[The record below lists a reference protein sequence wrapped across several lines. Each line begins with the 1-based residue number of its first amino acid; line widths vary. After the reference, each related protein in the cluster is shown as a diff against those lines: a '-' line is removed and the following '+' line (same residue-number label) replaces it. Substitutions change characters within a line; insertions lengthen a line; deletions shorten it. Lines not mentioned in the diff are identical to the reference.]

1 MSETDNLHEAEG
13 LQENN
18 QLTDNL
24 ITEESTTQDE
34 ALLEI
39 ENENAEDAED
49 HDNSKRHEVETK
61 DYHAMSMDALVE
73 EFSALVK
80 NHPVQAISKQFN
92 LLKEEFNNQYSE
104 LLETKKEEF
113 LSEGGNIIDFRY
125 TSNAKNHFNTV
136 YGEYKT
142 LRNAYY
148 KNLEEGL
155 KNNLTKRNEI
165 IEEIKG
171 LLNVEEDINNTYKH
185 FKDLQ
190 EKWRTAGSIPRDRYN
205 TVWNTYH
212 HHVERFYDF
221 LHLNRDLRDLDFKHN
236 LEEKQKIV
244 TRAEELAQHNDVM
257 YAFRE
262 LQLLHKV
269 WKEDIGPVG
278 KENREEIWDKFSAAT
293 KIIHNK
299 RQAYYAEA
307 DKIYETNLAVKNE
320 IIQQIKNI
328 SQQKITNHKGWQES
342 IKTVETLRESF
353 FKAGKVP
360 SKVTEKTWSEFKLAV
375 RDFNKNKNTY
385 YKSLKKEQLDN
396 LNKKLALITLAKE
409 NNTSDDFAAVTPIMK
424 KIQADWR
431 TIGHVPRKDS
441 DKIWKQFKEA
451 CNLYF
456 DRLHAK
462 RDEANAV
469 EMEAYTAKEAYLAT
483 LTDLVLEGDHND
495 KINTI
500 KAHIAHWKTLG
511 HVPRNKKKIN
521 DTFNK
526 IIDGLFGQLDMDKSE
541 ADLIKYTN
549 KISAFEGDQR
559 ALENELLFV
568 KRKADEIKSEINQ
581 LENNLGFFANA
592 KSDNPMVKDV
602 HKKIALQKKNLEA
615 WKQKLQQVK
624 ALFAS

>member
-1 MSETDNLHEAEG
+1 MSETDNLQEAEG
-13 LQENN
+13 LQENTPLATN
-18 QLTDNL
+18 NVA
-24 ITEESTTQDE
+24 EESNTQDD

-39 ENENAEDAED
+39 DNENAEDQED
-49 HDNSKRHEVETK
+49 QDNSKRHEVETK
-61 DYHAMSMDALVE
+61 DYHNMTMDTLVE
-73 EFSALVK
+73 EFASLVK

-92 LLKEEFNNQYSE
+92 QLKEEFNNQYSE
-104 LLETKKEEF
+104 LVDTKKEEF
-113 LSEGGNIIDFRY
+113 LAEGGNIIDFRY
-125 TSNAKNHFNTV
+125 TSNAKNHFNTI

-148 KNLEEGL
+148 KNLEDGL
-155 KNNLTKRNEI
+155 KNNLAKRTEI
-165 IEEIKG
+165 IEDIKS

-185 FKDLQ
+185 FKELQ
-190 EKWRTAGSIPRDRYN
+190 EKWKTAGAIPRDRYN

-236 LEEKQKIV
+236 LEQKQKIV
-244 TRAEELAQHNDVM
+244 LRADELSQHTDVM

-262 LQLLHKV
+262 LQLLHKT

-278 KENREEIWDKFSAAT
+278 KEHREEIWDKFSAAT

-299 RQAYYAEA
+299 RQAYYSDIDKTYEA
-307 DKIYETNLAVKNE
+307 NLIVKNE
-320 IIQQIKNI
+320 LISKIKEI
-328 SQQKITNHKGWQES
+328 STQKVINHKGWQEK
-342 IKTVETLRESF
+342 IKDVETLREAF

-360 SKVTEKTWSEFKLAV
+360 SKLTEKTWSDFKQAV
-375 RDFNKNKNTY
+375 RDFNKNKNLY

-409 NNTSDDFAAVTPIMK
+409 NNTSDDFATVTPLMK

-451 CNLYF
+451 CNFYF
-456 DRLHAK
+456 DRLHSK

-469 EMEAYTAKEAYLAT
+469 EMESYTAKETYLAT
-483 LTDLVLEGDHND
+483 ITELKLEGDHNE

-500 KAHIAHWKTLG
+500 KNHIAHWKSLG

-521 DTFNK
+521 DAFNK
-526 IIDGLFGQLDMDKSE
+526 VIDGLFGQLDMDKNE
-541 ADLIKYTN
+541 ADIIRYNN
-549 KISAFEGDQR
+549 KISALEGDQR

-568 KRKADEIKSEINQ
+568 KRKVDEMKSEINQ

-592 KSDNPMVKDV
+592 KADNPLVKEV
-602 HKKIALQKKNLEA
+602 HKKLDLHKKNLA
-615 WKQKLQQVK
+615 TWKQKLQQVK
-624 ALFAS
+624 ALFA

>member
-1 MSETDNLHEAEG
+1 MSETDNLQEAEG
-13 LQENN
+13 LQENTPLATN
-18 QLTDNL
+18 DVTQEN
-24 ITEESTTQDE
+24 TTQDD

-39 ENENAEDAED
+39 DNENAEDQED

-61 DYHAMSMDALVE
+61 DYHSMDMDALVE
-73 EFSALVK
+73 EFASLVK

-92 LLKEEFNNQYSE
+92 QLKEEFNNQYSE
-104 LLETKKEEF
+104 LVDTKKEEF
-113 LSEGGNIIDFRY
+113 LAEGGNIIDFRY
-125 TSNAKNHFNTV
+125 TSNAKNHFNKV

-148 KNLEEGL
+148 KNLEDGL
-155 KNNLTKRNEI
+155 KSNLAKRTEI

-190 EKWRTAGSIPRDRYN
+190 EKWKTAGAIPRDRYN

-236 LEEKQKIV
+236 LEEKEKIV
-244 TRAEELAQHNDVM
+244 ARAEELSQHDDVM

-262 LQLLHKV
+262 LQLLHKA

-278 KENREEIWDKFSAAT
+278 KEHREDIWDKFSAAT

-299 RQAYYAEA
+299 RQAYYSDI
-307 DKIYETNLAVKNE
+307 DKIYEANLIVKNE
-320 IIQQIKNI
+320 LISKIQEI
-328 SQQKITNHKGWQES
+328 STQKATNHKGWQEK
-342 IKTVETLRESF
+342 IKEVEALREAF

-360 SKVTEKTWSEFKLAV
+360 SKVTEKTWSGFKQAV

-385 YKSLKKEQLDN
+385 YKSLKKDQLEN

-409 NNTSDDFAAVTPIMK
+409 NNTSDDFAKVTPLMK

-451 CNLYF
+451 CNFYF

-469 EMEAYTAKEAYLAT
+469 ELEAYTAKEAYLST
-483 LTDLVLEGDHND
+483 LTDIKLEGDHND

-500 KAHIAHWKTLG
+500 KGHIAHWKSLG

-521 DTFNK
+521 DNFNK
-526 IIDGLFGQLDMDKSE
+526 VIDGLFGQLDMDKNE
-541 ADLIKYTN
+541 ADIIRYNN
-549 KISAFEGDQR
+549 KISALEGDQR

-568 KRKADEIKSEINQ
+568 KRKVDEVKSEINQ

-592 KSDNPMVKDV
+592 KADNPLVKEV
-602 HKKIALQKKNLEA
+602 HKKIDQHKKSLVS

-624 ALFAS
+624 ALFA

>member
-1 MSETDNLHEAEG
+1 MSETDNLQEAEG
-13 LQENN
+13 LQENSPLATN
-18 QLTDNL
+18 DVAQ
-24 ITEESTTQDE
+24 ESPTQDD

-39 ENENAEDAED
+39 DNENAEDQED
-49 HDNSKRHEVETK
+49 QDNSKRHEVETK
-61 DYHAMSMDALVE
+61 DYHSMDMDALVE
-73 EFSALVK
+73 EFVSLVK

-92 LLKEEFNNQYSE
+92 QLKEEFNNQYSE
-104 LLETKKEEF
+104 LVDTKKEEF
-113 LSEGGNIIDFRY
+113 LAQGGNIIDFRY
-125 TSNAKNHFNTV
+125 TSNAKNHFNKV

-148 KNLEEGL
+148 KNLEDSL
-155 KNNLTKRNEI
+155 KNNLAKRTEI

-190 EKWRTAGSIPRDRYN
+190 EKWKTAGAIPRDRYN

-244 TRAEELAQHNDVM
+244 ARAEELSQHDDVM

-262 LQLLHKV
+262 LQLLHKA

-278 KENREEIWDKFSAAT
+278 KEHREDIWDKFSAAT

-299 RQAYYAEA
+299 RQAYYSDI
-307 DKIYETNLAVKNE
+307 DKIYEANLIVKNE
-320 IIQQIKNI
+320 LILKIQEI
-328 SQQKITNHKGWQES
+328 STQKATNHKGWQEK
-342 IKTVETLRESF
+342 IKEVEALREAF

-360 SKVTEKTWSEFKLAV
+360 SKVTEKTWSGFKQAV

-385 YKSLKKEQLDN
+385 YKSLKKDQLEN

-409 NNTSDDFAAVTPIMK
+409 NNTSDDFAKVTPLMK

-451 CNLYF
+451 CNFYF

-469 EMEAYTAKEAYLAT
+469 ELEAYTAKEAYLST
-483 LTDLVLEGDHND
+483 LTDIKLEGDHNE
-495 KINTI
+495 KINII
-500 KAHIAHWKTLG
+500 KGHIAHWKSLG

-521 DTFNK
+521 DNFNK
-526 IIDGLFGQLDMDKSE
+526 VIDGLFGQLDMDKNE
-541 ADLIKYTN
+541 ADIIRYNN
-549 KISAFEGDQR
+549 KISALEGDQR

-568 KRKADEIKSEINQ
+568 KRKVDEVKSEINQ

-592 KSDNPMVKDV
+592 KADNPLVKEV
-602 HKKIALQKKNLEA
+602 HKKIDLHKKSLA
-615 WKQKLQQVK
+615 SWKQKLQQVK
-624 ALFAS
+624 AIFA

>member
-1 MSETDNLHEAEG
+1 MSETDNLQEAEG
-13 LQENN
+13 LQEK
-18 QLTDNL
+18 TSP
-24 ITEESTTQDE
+24 ITNEVAQESTTQDDV
-34 ALLEI
+34 LLEI
-39 ENENAEDAED
+39 DNENAEDQED

-61 DYHAMSMDALVE
+61 DYHAMDMDALVE
-73 EFSALVK
+73 EFASLVK

-92 LLKEEFNNQYSE
+92 QLKEEFNNQYSE
-104 LLETKKEEF
+104 LVEAKKEEF

-125 TSNAKNHFNTV
+125 TSNAKNHFNKI

-155 KNNLTKRNEI
+155 KNNLAKRNEI

-244 TRAEELAQHNDVM
+244 VRAEELSQHDDVM

-262 LQLLHKV
+262 LQLLHKT

-278 KENREEIWDKFSAAT
+278 KEHREDIWDKFSAAT

-299 RQAYYAEA
+299 RQAYYSDIDKVYEA
-307 DKIYETNLAVKNE
+307 NLIVKNE
-320 IIQQIKNI
+320 LISKIQEI
-328 SQQKITNHKGWQES
+328 SQQKATNHKGWQEK
-342 IKTVETLRESF
+342 IKEVEALREAF

-360 SKVTEKTWSEFKLAV
+360 SKVTEKTWSGFKQAV
-375 RDFNKNKNTY
+375 RDFNKNKNSY
-385 YKSLKKEQLDN
+385 YKSLKKDQLEN

-409 NNTSDDFAAVTPIMK
+409 NNQSDDFAKVTPLMK

-451 CNLYF
+451 CNFYF

-469 EMEAYTAKEAYLAT
+469 ELEAYSAKETYLST
-483 LTDLVLEGDHND
+483 LTDIKLEGDHNE

-500 KAHIAHWKTLG
+500 KAHIAHWKSLG

-526 IIDGLFGQLDMDKSE
+526 VIDGLFGQLDMDKNE
-541 ADLIKYTN
+541 ADIIRYNN
-549 KISAFEGDQR
+549 KISALEGDQR

-568 KRKADEIKSEINQ
+568 KRKVDEVKAEINQ

-592 KSDNPMVKDV
+592 KADNPLVKEV
-602 HKKIALQKKNLEA
+602 HKKIDQHKKSLA
-615 WKQKLQQVK
+615 SWKQKLQQVK
-624 ALFAS
+624 ALFA

>member
-1 MSETDNLHEAEG
+1 MSETDNLQEAEG
-13 LQENN
+13 LQENT
-18 QLTDNL
+18 QLSTNDVVQ
-24 ITEESTTQDE
+24 EDTTQDE
-34 ALLEI
+34 AVLEI
-39 ENENAEDAED
+39 DNENAEDQED
-49 HDNSKRHEVETK
+49 HDNSKRHDVVTK
-61 DYHAMSMDALVE
+61 DYHAMDMDTLVE
-73 EFSALVK
+73 EFAALVK

-92 LLKEEFNNQYSE
+92 QLKEEFNNQYSE
-104 LLETKKEEF
+104 LVDTKKEEF
-113 LSEGGNIIDFRY
+113 LAEGGNIIDFRY
-125 TSNAKNHFNTV
+125 TSNAKNHFNKI

-155 KNNLTKRNEI
+155 KNNLAKRNEI

-185 FKDLQ
+185 FKELQ
-190 EKWRTAGSIPRDRYN
+190 DKWKTAGAIPRDRYN

-244 TRAEELAQHNDVM
+244 ARAEELSQHTDVM

-262 LQLLHKV
+262 LQLLHKA

-278 KENREEIWDKFSAAT
+278 KEHREEIWNQFSAAT
-293 KIIHNK
+293 KIIHTK
-299 RQAYYAEA
+299 RQEYYSNI
-307 DKIYETNLAVKNE
+307 DKIYETNLLVKNE
-320 IIQQIKNI
+320 LISKIEEI
-328 SQQKITNHKGWQES
+328 SQQNITSHKAWQGKIKD
-342 IKTVETLRESF
+342 VEALREAF

-360 SKVTEKTWSEFKLAV
+360 SRLSEKTWSNFKQAV
-375 RDFNKNKNTY
+375 RDFNKNKNAY
-385 YKSLKKEQLDN
+385 YKSLKKEQLNN

-409 NNTSDDFAAVTPIMK
+409 NNTSDDFAKVTPLMK

-451 CNLYF
+451 CNFYF

-469 EMEAYTAKEAYLAT
+469 EMEAYTAKEAYLDT
-483 LTDLVLEGDHND
+483 LKNITLEGEHND
-495 KINTI
+495 KITVI
-500 KAHIAHWKTLG
+500 KGHISHWKSLG

-521 DTFNK
+521 DSFNK
-526 IIDGLFGQLDMDKSE
+526 IIDGLFSQLDMDKTE
-541 ADLIKYTN
+541 AELIKYNN
-549 KISAFEGDQR
+549 KISALEGDQR

-568 KRKADEIKSEINQ
+568 KRKVDEVKSEINQ

-592 KSDNPMVKDV
+592 KADNPLVKEV
-602 HKKIALQKKNLEA
+602 HKKIELHKNNLDT

-624 ALFAS
+624 ALFN

>member
-1 MSETDNLHEAEG
+1 MSETDNLQEAEG
-13 LQENN
+13 LQENT
-18 QLTDNL
+18 QLSTNDVVQ
-24 ITEESTTQDE
+24 EDTTQDE
-34 ALLEI
+34 AVLEI
-39 ENENAEDAED
+39 DNENAEDQED
-49 HDNSKRHEVETK
+49 HDNSKRHDVVTK
-61 DYHAMSMDALVE
+61 DYHAMDMDTLVE
-73 EFSALVK
+73 EFAALVK

-92 LLKEEFNNQYSE
+92 QLKEEFNNQYSE
-104 LLETKKEEF
+104 LVDTKKEEF
-113 LSEGGNIIDFRY
+113 LAEGGNIIDFRY
-125 TSNAKNHFNTV
+125 TSNAKNHFNKI

-155 KNNLTKRNEI
+155 KNNLAKRNEI

-185 FKDLQ
+185 FKELQ
-190 EKWRTAGSIPRDRYN
+190 DKWKTAGAIPRDRYN

-244 TRAEELAQHNDVM
+244 ARAEELSQHSDVM

-262 LQLLHKV
+262 LQLLHKA

-278 KENREEIWDKFSAAT
+278 KEHREEIWNQFSAAT
-293 KIIHNK
+293 KIIHTK
-299 RQAYYAEA
+299 RQEYYSNI
-307 DKIYETNLAVKNE
+307 DKIYETNLLVKNE
-320 IIQQIKNI
+320 LISKIEEI
-328 SQQKITNHKGWQES
+328 SQQNITSHKAWQGKIKD
-342 IKTVETLRESF
+342 VEALREAF

-360 SKVTEKTWSEFKLAV
+360 SRLSEKTWSNFKQAV
-375 RDFNKNKNTY
+375 RNFNKNKNTY
-385 YKSLKKEQLDN
+385 YKSLKKEQLNN

-409 NNTSDDFAAVTPIMK
+409 NNTSDDFAKVTPLMK

-451 CNLYF
+451 CNFYF

-469 EMEAYTAKEAYLAT
+469 EMEAYTAKEAYLDT
-483 LTDLVLEGDHND
+483 LKNITLEGEHND
-495 KINTI
+495 KITVI
-500 KAHIAHWKTLG
+500 KGHISHWKSLG

-521 DTFNK
+521 DSFNK
-526 IIDGLFGQLDMDKSE
+526 IIDGLFSQLDMDKTE
-541 ADLIKYTN
+541 AELIKYNN
-549 KISAFEGDQR
+549 KISALEGDQR

-568 KRKADEIKSEINQ
+568 KRKVDEVKSEINQ

-592 KSDNPMVKDV
+592 KADNPLVKEV
-602 HKKIALQKKNLEA
+602 HKKIELHKNNLDT

-624 ALFAS
+624 ALFN

>member
-1 MSETDNLHEAEG
+1 MSETDNLQEAEG
-13 LQENN
+13 LQENSPLATN
-18 QLTDNL
+18 EVTHD
-24 ITEESTTQDE
+24 D

-39 ENENAEDAED
+39 DNENAEDQED

-61 DYHAMSMDALVE
+61 DYHSMDMDALVE
-73 EFSALVK
+73 EFASLVK

-92 LLKEEFNNQYSE
+92 QLKEEFNNQYSE
-104 LLETKKEEF
+104 LVDTKKEEF
-113 LSEGGNIIDFRY
+113 LAEGGNIIDFRY
-125 TSNAKNHFNTV
+125 TSNAKNHFNKV

-148 KNLEEGL
+148 KNLEDGL
-155 KNNLTKRNEI
+155 KNNLAKRTEI

-190 EKWRTAGSIPRDRYN
+190 EKWKTAGAIPRDRYN

-244 TRAEELAQHNDVM
+244 ARAEELSQHADVM

-262 LQLLHKV
+262 LQLLHKA

-278 KENREEIWDKFSAAT
+278 KEHREDIWDKFSAAT

-299 RQAYYAEA
+299 RQAYYSDI
-307 DKIYETNLAVKNE
+307 DKIYEANLIVKNE
-320 IIQQIKNI
+320 LISKIQEI
-328 SQQKITNHKGWQES
+328 STQKATSHKGWQEK
-342 IKTVETLRESF
+342 IKEVEALREAF

-360 SKVTEKTWSEFKLAV
+360 SKVTEKTWSGFKQAV
-375 RDFNKNKNTY
+375 RDFNKNKNLY
-385 YKSLKKEQLDN
+385 YKSLKKDQLEN

-409 NNTSDDFAAVTPIMK
+409 NNTSDDFAKVTPLMK

-469 EMEAYTAKEAYLAT
+469 ELEAYSAKETYLST
-483 LTDLVLEGDHND
+483 LTDLKLEGDHNE

-500 KAHIAHWKTLG
+500 KGHIAHWKSLG

-526 IIDGLFGQLDMDKSE
+526 VIDGLFGQLDMDKNE
-541 ADLIKYTN
+541 ADIIRYNN
-549 KISAFEGDQR
+549 KISALEGDQR

-568 KRKADEIKSEINQ
+568 KRKVDEVKSEINQ

-592 KSDNPMVKDV
+592 KADNPLVKEV
-602 HKKIALQKKNLEA
+602 HKKIDLHKRNLES

-624 ALFAS
+624 ALFA

>member
-1 MSETDNLHEAEG
+1 MSETDNLQEAEG
-13 LQENN
+13 LQENTPLATN
-18 QLTDNL
+18 EVVQENTA
-24 ITEESTTQDE
+24 QDD

-39 ENENAEDAED
+39 DNENAEDQED

-61 DYHAMSMDALVE
+61 DYHSMDMDTLVE
-73 EFSALVK
+73 EFASLVK

-92 LLKEEFNNQYSE
+92 QLKEEFNNQYSE
-104 LLETKKEEF
+104 LVDTKKEEF
-113 LSEGGNIIDFRY
+113 LAEGGNIIDFRY
-125 TSNAKNHFNTV
+125 TSNAKNHFNKV

-155 KNNLTKRNEI
+155 KNNLTKRTEI

-190 EKWRTAGSIPRDRYN
+190 EKWKNAGSIPRDRYN

-244 TRAEELAQHNDVM
+244 VRAEELSQHEDVM

-262 LQLLHKV
+262 LQLLHKA

-278 KENREEIWDKFSAAT
+278 KEHREDIWDKFSAAT

-299 RQAYYAEA
+299 RQAYYSDIDKVYEA
-307 DKIYETNLAVKNE
+307 NLIVKNE
-320 IIQQIKNI
+320 LISKIKEI
-328 SQQKITNHKGWQES
+328 SQQKVVNHKGWQEK
-342 IKTVETLRESF
+342 IKEVEALREAF

-360 SKVTEKTWSEFKLAV
+360 SKVTEKTWSGFKQAV
-375 RDFNKNKNTY
+375 RDFNKNKNSY
-385 YKSLKKEQLDN
+385 YKSLKKDQLEN

-409 NNTSDDFAAVTPIMK
+409 NNTSDDFAKVTPLMK

-469 EMEAYTAKEAYLAT
+469 ELEAYSAKETFLST
-483 LTDLVLEGDHND
+483 LTDLKLEGDHNE

-500 KAHIAHWKTLG
+500 KGHIAHWKSLG

-526 IIDGLFGQLDMDKSE
+526 VIDGLFGQLDMDKNE
-541 ADLIKYTN
+541 ADIIRYNN
-549 KISAFEGDQR
+549 KISALEGDQR

-568 KRKADEIKSEINQ
+568 KRKVDEVKSEINQ

-592 KSDNPMVKDV
+592 KADNPLVKEV
-602 HKKIALQKKNLEA
+602 HKKIELHKRNLES

-624 ALFAS
+624 ALFA

>member
-1 MSETDNLHEAEG
+1 MSETDNLQEAEG
-13 LQENN
+13 LQENT
-18 QLTDNL
+18 QLSTNDVVQ
-24 ITEESTTQDE
+24 EDTTQDE
-34 ALLEI
+34 AVLEI
-39 ENENAEDAED
+39 DNENAEDQED
-49 HDNSKRHEVETK
+49 HDNSKRHDVVTK
-61 DYHAMSMDALVE
+61 DYHAMDMDTLVE
-73 EFSALVK
+73 EFAALVK

-92 LLKEEFNNQYSE
+92 QLKEEFNNQYSE
-104 LLETKKEEF
+104 LVDTKKEEF
-113 LSEGGNIIDFRY
+113 LAEGGNIIDFRY
-125 TSNAKNHFNTV
+125 TSNAKNHFNKI

-155 KNNLTKRNEI
+155 KNNLAKRNEI

-185 FKDLQ
+185 FKELQ
-190 EKWRTAGSIPRDRYN
+190 DKWKTAGAIPRDRYN

-244 TRAEELAQHNDVM
+244 ARAEELSQHSDVM

-262 LQLLHKV
+262 LQLLHKA

-278 KENREEIWDKFSAAT
+278 KEHREKIWNQFSAAT
-293 KIIHNK
+293 KIIHTK
-299 RQAYYAEA
+299 RQEYYSNI
-307 DKIYETNLAVKNE
+307 DKIYETNLLVKNE
-320 IIQQIKNI
+320 LISKIEEI
-328 SQQKITNHKGWQES
+328 SQQNITSHKAWQGKIKD
-342 IKTVETLRESF
+342 VEALREAF

-360 SKVTEKTWSEFKLAV
+360 SRLSEKTWSNFKQAV
-375 RDFNKNKNTY
+375 RNFNKNKNTY
-385 YKSLKKEQLDN
+385 YKSLKKEQLNN

-409 NNTSDDFAAVTPIMK
+409 NNTSDDFAKVTPLMK

-451 CNLYF
+451 CNFYF

-469 EMEAYTAKEAYLAT
+469 EMEAYTAKEAYLDT
-483 LTDLVLEGDHND
+483 LKNITLEGEHND
-495 KINTI
+495 KITVI
-500 KAHIAHWKTLG
+500 KGYISHWKSLG

-521 DTFNK
+521 DSFNK
-526 IIDGLFGQLDMDKSE
+526 IIDGLFSQLDMDKTE
-541 ADLIKYTN
+541 AELIKYNN
-549 KISAFEGDQR
+549 KISALEGDQR

-568 KRKADEIKSEINQ
+568 KRKVDEVKSEINQ

-592 KSDNPMVKDV
+592 KADNPLVKEV
-602 HKKIALQKKNLEA
+602 HKKIELHKNNLDT

-624 ALFAS
+624 ALFN